1 MKKTFAI
8 ILPTLWLAFLAL
20 PIFAGAEIN
29 PGQGWFLVPDCA
41 RSSNSKDACTFDD
54 VWKLLNKALQFAVYL
69 IIPLATLGILV
80 TGIKLTLYGEAEKK
94 AAKQAMQNI
103 LIGTFLTFAAYL
115 IIDTILKW
123 LTAGKVVIQ
132 GS

>member
-8 ILPTLWLAFLAL
+8 ILSTLWLVL

-29 PGQGWFLVPDCA
+29 PGQGWYLVPECA
-41 RSSNSKDACTFDD
+41 RSSKGGDACTFND
-54 VWKLLNKALQFAVYL
+54 VLILLNKALEFAVYL
-69 IIPLATLGILV
+69 IIPLATVGILV

-123 LTAGKVVIQ
+123 LVRDGQVVIP